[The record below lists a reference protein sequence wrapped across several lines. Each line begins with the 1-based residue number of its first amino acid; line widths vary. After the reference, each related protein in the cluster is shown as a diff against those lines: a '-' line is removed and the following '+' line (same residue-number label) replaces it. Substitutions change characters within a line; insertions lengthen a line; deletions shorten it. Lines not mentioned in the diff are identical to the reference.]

1 MNQTLT
7 PERLA
12 GFFDHTLLKPY
23 ATKKDFENFCNNCK
37 QYRFAMAAVNPSAV
51 QFCKQYLNDTTVHV
65 GAAIGFPLGQNTLET
80 KNYTYIA
87 DEMHAVV
94 DLCQEN
100 KKISKVIFE
109 TCYLSDAEKRELC
122 RIVRDVRPDYVKTS
136 TGFGSGGATLEDVAL
151 LLECVGDI
159 AKVKASGGIRT
170 LDFVL
175 QLIDMGVSRIG
186 SSNSVNLVEEY
197 RSSLH

>member
-1 MNQTLT
+1 
-7 PERLA
+7 
-12 GFFDHTLLKPY
+12 
-23 ATKKDFENFCNNCK
+23 
-37 QYRFAMAAVNPSAV
+37 
-51 QFCKQYLNDTTVHV
+51 
-65 GAAIGFPLGQNTLET
+65 
-80 KNYTYIA
+80 
-87 DEMHAVV
+87 MHAVV

-186 SSNSVNLVEEY
+186 SSNSVNLVEEIQVFSPLTFSAHP
-197 RSSLH
+197 RSRCLIIYAECTGTIP

>member
-1 MNQTLT
+1 MSVQQLV
-7 PERLA
+7 
-12 GFFDHTLLKPY
+12 FLLVK
-23 ATKKDFENFCNNCK
+23 
-37 QYRFAMAAVNPSAV
+37 
-51 QFCKQYLNDTTVHV
+51 
-65 GAAIGFPLGQNTLET
+65 NTLET
-80 KNYTYIA
+80 KRFETLDAIQNGADEIDYVINITQLKEKNYTYIA

-159 AKVKASGGIRT
+159 AKVKSIWWHSHVRFCSAVDRYGCFSYWV
-170 LDFVL
+170 F
-175 QLIDMGVSRIG
+175 Q
-186 SSNSVNLVEEY
+186 
-197 RSSLH
+197 

>member
-80 KNYTYIA
+80 KRFETLDAIQNGA
-87 DEMHAVV
+87 DEM
-94 DLCQEN
+94 
-100 KKISKVIFE
+100 
-109 TCYLSDAEKRELC
+109 
-122 RIVRDVRPDYVKTS
+122 TS
-136 TGFGSGGATLEDVAL
+136 
-151 LLECVGDI
+151 LLEAVYLRATECESIPVGYQD
-159 AKVKASGGIRT
+159 KHYLKM
-170 LDFVL
+170 
-175 QLIDMGVSRIG
+175 LIMILIYKYCYGD
-186 SSNSVNLVEEY
+186 EEN
-197 RSSLH
+197 